1 MTLENPTITIRE
13 KTYPEPSMDRMKRK
27 TVKKLKPALERMKDE
42 DLDALWDLVGMLVPA
57 LTPATLDDLEMGE
70 CKAILEDSG
79 IARFSKAGDAEDEDE
94 GDAEAGITPGESSA
108 LTNS

>member
-27 TVKKLKPALERMKDE
+27 TVKKLKPALERMKNE
-42 DLDALWDLVGMLVPA
+42 DLDALWELVGLLVPG
-57 LTPATLDDLEMGE
+57 LNGATLDDLDMGE
-70 CKAILEDSG
+70 CKGILQDAG
-79 IARFSKAGDAEDEDE
+79 IAKFERPEDDAEGDGDAED
-94 GDAEAGITPGESSA
+94 GITPGESSA

>member
-27 TVKKLKPALERMKDE
+27 TVKKLKPALERMKNE
-42 DLDALWDLVGMLVPA
+42 DLDALWELVGLLVPG
-57 LTPATLDDLEMGE
+57 LNGATLDDLDMGE
-70 CKAILEDSG
+70 CKGILQDAG
-79 IARFSKAGDAEDEDE
+79 IAKFERPEDDAEGDDDAED
-94 GDAEAGITPGESSA
+94 GITPGESSA